1 MENRYSVSSCEK
13 LHLSKEDKLFI
24 QHALQF
30 YIVCGLFKL
39 PYSKDKITEGVH
51 EFICNN
57 YFTIIPSSQEKTQE
71 ELQEHIGNKTA
82 ELLKTLSK
90 HVSLDVENMQLDS
103 KQAEEASNALY
114 QCVLEECIECVD

>member
-1 MENRYSVSSCEK
+1 MDNRYSVSSCEQQ
-13 LHLSKEDKLFI
+13 HLSNEDELFI

-30 YIVCGLFKL
+30 YIACRLFKL
-39 PYSKDKITEGVH
+39 PYSKEKITEGVH

-57 YFTIIPSSQEKTQE
+57 YFTIITSFKEKTQE
-71 ELQEHIGNKTA
+71 EFSEHIGKKTA

-90 HVSLDVENMQLDS
+90 HVSLDVENMQLES

-114 QCVLEECIECVD
+114 QCVLEECVD